1 LAPHWKLQWVAV
13 VRVALQVVVHQV
25 VLTEKVK
32 QHIRVEKVE
41 TPDQTHTQVQA
52 EVAEEPL

>member
-1 LAPHWKLQWVAV
+1 MADLV
-13 VRVALQVVVHQV
+13 VGHQV

-32 QHIRVEKVE
+32 QHIRVEKAVTLDHDHIQE
-41 TPDQTHTQVQA
+41 QV